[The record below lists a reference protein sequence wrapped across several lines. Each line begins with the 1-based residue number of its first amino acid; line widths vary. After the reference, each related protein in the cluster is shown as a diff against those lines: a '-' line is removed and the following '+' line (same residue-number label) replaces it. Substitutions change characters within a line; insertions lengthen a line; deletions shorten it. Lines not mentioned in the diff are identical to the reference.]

1 MELETDIELVSWHEY
16 NENVDKPYIVPL
28 IDEFDYE
35 TECVTL
41 IQYKELDTNEYKCKL
56 FVAKRPG
63 CLSYDQQD
71 VVRRYW
77 PSTYKKILREVNDI
91 NNEGGDVQKI
101 KILIN
106 ECMEDRPA
114 GKQINSSID
123 G

>member
-16 NENVDKPYIVPL
+16 NENVEKPYIVPL

-41 IQYKELDTNEYKCKL
+41 IQYKLSANEYRCKL
-56 FVAKRPG
+56 FVAKRSG
-63 CLSYDQQD
+63 CLSYDQQHI
-71 VVRRYW
+71 VRRYW
-77 PSTYKKILREVNDI
+77 PSTYKKILREVNALNSGD
-91 NNEGGDVQKI
+91 GDVQKI
-101 KILIN
+101 KNLIN

>member
-1 MELETDIELVSWHEY
+1 MELETDIELVSWYEY

-41 IQYKELDTNEYKCKL
+41 IQYKVSTNEYRCKL

-63 CLSYDQQD
+63 CLSYDEQD

-77 PSTYKKILREVNDI
+77 PGTYKKILREVNAL
-91 NNEGGDVQKI
+91 NSGTGDVQKI
-101 KILIN
+101 KNLIK